1 MQRAVGLL
9 HPGAMGQR
17 IGAALVQ
24 AGNDVW
30 WCGEG
35 RSGASVTRAAALG
48 LRDAGSLKRLV
59 DRCGVIVCL
68 CPPVAALPVA
78 ESVFALGFQGMY
90 CDANALIPQDASKV
104 RAAYCALSSSCPN
117 VRSRVVINSCE

>member
-1 MQRAVGLL
+1 MVVQ
-9 HPGAMGQR
+9 
-17 IGAALVQ
+17 VQ

-35 RSGASVTRAAALG
+35 RSGASVTRARALG
-48 LRDAGSLKRLV
+48 LRDAGSLKMLV
-59 DRCGVIVCL
+59 DRCRVIVCL

-104 RAAYCALSSSCPN
+104 RTA
-117 VRSRVVINSCE
+117 R